1 MVATRLACASSICI
15 SWNRRSLLTGLDLRR
30 PARLRRGS
38 HGPEGQPDEP
48 EAAHAGEHC
57 GAQPRTWAAAASA
70 AMAPAN
76 APAVAR
82 ISSMMAL
89 PRPVATTASAP
100 AASPERRRAMVCA
113 STASFASASVRRR
126 ARLADCSS
134 NSSTSVAAN
143 SSGRRARGPVGLEVV
158 FVAGQEIATLARLG
172 IREGGEQRL
181 QPQGRPAASWASV
194 PARRAAWAP

>member
-15 SWNRRSLLTGLDLRR
+15 SWNRRSLSRASTSAAS
-30 PARLRRGS
+30 ARLRRGS

-57 GAQPRTWAAAASA
+57 GAQLRTWAAAASA

-89 PRPVATTASAP
+89 PRPVATTASALPRRRSGEGRWFAP
-100 AASPERRRAMVCA
+100 APPTSRRRASA
-113 STASFASASVRRR
+113 GAPGWPTALRTVPRPWRPTRPADVQARPGRAGGSLRRR
-126 ARLADCSS
+126 
-134 NSSTSVAAN
+134 
-143 SSGRRARGPVGLEVV
+143 SGDSHVGPS
-158 FVAGQEIATLARLG
+158 RH
-172 IREGGEQRL
+172 
-181 QPQGRPAASWASV
+181 P
-194 PARRAAWAP
+194 